1 MLAHDEVRAQEPGE
15 APVRDREAGVTWP
28 PKKGELWMAAERWP
42 ETGTEPGIPGGAWLT
57 ILKGEA
63 RWDPIARAHWWR
75 GRVLGPNGV
84 TWINAVEG
92 DLIPGDDP
100 RLRAPEL
107 SRAA

>member
-1 MLAHDEVRAQEPGE
+1 
-15 APVRDREAGVTWP
+15 VTWP

-100 RLRAPEL
+100 RLGAPEL